1 MMSWRSFKPL
11 LAVAVSLLA
20 MAALVPAASADPIT
34 YIDGTNGQF
43 TLTSNGTTAT
53 ITFVDN
59 NVTQLNH
66 QLVPNKM
73 TLFATMS
80 ILTTPG
86 ASPFGTIY
94 TFSPSSYPDGEV
106 INGLPAGVTGT
117 ASFNLH
123 GLTALVPGFAPDTL
137 ILLGSKTLDPN
148 GTTTTLDFSPFA
160 EPGASFVFTLNASS
174 SFNSIIQGGGTLQGS
189 GSFSESAAPE
199 PASAV
204 ILGIGVL
211 MLGSFSL
218 YRKKK
223 LATR

>member
-1 MMSWRSFKPL
+1 GEVRLAGPVAHVLPPRYMARAISSSARAPIALHPHKPTKCWELGPRFFSFFFGRKMMSWRSFKPL

-80 ILTTPG
+80 I
-86 ASPFGTIY
+86 
-94 TFSPSSYPDGEV
+94 
-106 INGLPAGVTGT
+106 
-117 ASFNLH
+117 
-123 GLTALVPGFAPDTL
+123 
-137 ILLGSKTLDPN
+137 
-148 GTTTTLDFSPFA
+148 
-160 EPGASFVFTLNASS
+160 
-174 SFNSIIQGGGTLQGS
+174 
-189 GSFSESAAPE
+189 
-199 PASAV
+199 
-204 ILGIGVL
+204 
-211 MLGSFSL
+211 
-218 YRKKK
+218 
-223 LATR
+223 